1 MFPSRQSSVY
11 SPAYGKN
18 SNLLKKI
25 PPNPRYKHVK
35 PVIDSGYNVRKYMEA
50 VQESQRNIN
59 YKKDECFRRIKLAT
73 FVKLVIEVFS
83 EISDDFFSKENIENN
98 RSAEQPNQDVAGA
111 ELQSAKSVPLSES
124 VFSSVVVGVGE
135 MDLHGGVKKDNTRP
149 AQPAVDPLNFLPYLL
164 LDVRDKDDFLACS
177 IITGKSYPFP
187 MLSRAYTYETKDL
200 LKYKNISHKLII
212 IYDEDE
218 SIAPR
223 VASTLVQRGYDNIYM
238 LSGGLRLAL
247 EKFPKGLIR
256 GNLPL
261 KRRASKPDEVYTVR
275 SSEGYA
281 TARHPVS
288 TSQIKKFF
296 TQDDIALLQQYL
308 DKYTSAVAARMESL
322 SRSCSRMSRAEG
334 GIHEAASRSRM
345 GVKSAPSKSR
355 PPWK

>member
-11 SPAYGKN
+11 SPGYGKN

-59 YKKDECFRRIKLAT
+59 YKKDECFKRIKLAT

-83 EISDDFFSKENIENN
+83 EISDDFFSKGNIETN
-98 RSAEQPNQDVAGA
+98 RSAEQASQEVTGA

-135 MDLHGGVKKDNTRP
+135 MDLHGAVKKDTRP
-149 AQPAVDPLNFLPYLL
+149 APRDVDPLNFLPYLL
-164 LDVRDKDDFLACS
+164 LDVRDKDDFIACS
-177 IITGKSYPFP
+177 IIS
-187 MLSRAYTYETKDL
+187 
-200 LKYKNISHKLII
+200 
-212 IYDEDE
+212 
-218 SIAPR
+218 
-223 VASTLVQRGYDNIYM
+223 
-238 LSGGLRLAL
+238 GLRLAL

-256 GNLPL
+256 GNMPL
-261 KRRASKPDEVYTVR
+261 RRRASKPDETYLVR
-275 SSEGYA
+275 SSDGYA
-281 TARHPVS
+281 AAHRPVG

-296 TQDDIALLQQYL
+296 TQDDIALLQEYL
-308 DKYTSAVAARMESL
+308 EKYTSTVAARMESL
-322 SRSCSRMSRAEG
+322 SRSCSRMSRSDG
-334 GIHEAASRSRM
+334 GICEAASRSRM
-345 GVKSAPSKSR
+345 GVKSAPAKSR

>member
-11 SPAYGKN
+11 SPGYGKN

-59 YKKDECFRRIKLAT
+59 YKKDECFKRIKLAT

-83 EISDDFFSKENIENN
+83 EISDDFFSKGNIETN
-98 RSAEQPNQDVAGA
+98 RSAEQASQEVTGA

-135 MDLHGGVKKDNTRP
+135 MDLHGAVKKDTRP
-149 AQPAVDPLNFLPYLL
+149 APRDVDPLNFLPYLL
-164 LDVRDKDDFLACS
+164 LDVRDKDDFIACS
-177 IITGKSYPFP
+177 IITAKTYPFP

-212 IYDEDE
+212 VYDEDE
-218 SIAPR
+218 SIASR
-223 VASTLVQRGYDNIYM
+223 VASTLVQRGYDNVYM

-256 GNLPL
+256 GNMPL
-261 KRRASKPDEVYTVR
+261 RRRASKPDETYLVR
-275 SSEGYA
+275 SSDGYA
-281 TARHPVS
+281 AAHRPVG

-296 TQDDIALLQQYL
+296 TQDDIALLQEYL
-308 DKYTSAVAARMESL
+308 EKYTSTVAARMESL
-322 SRSCSRMSRAEG
+322 SRSCSRMSRSDG
-334 GIHEAASRSRM
+334 GICEAASRSRM
-345 GVKSAPSKSR
+345 GVKSAPSKGR